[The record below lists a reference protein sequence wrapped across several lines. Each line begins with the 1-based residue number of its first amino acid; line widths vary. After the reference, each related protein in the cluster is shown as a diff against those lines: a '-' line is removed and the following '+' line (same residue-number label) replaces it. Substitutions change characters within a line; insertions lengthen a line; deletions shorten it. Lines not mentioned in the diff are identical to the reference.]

1 MFSLNTLQSQVDRIL
16 PMKRFQEDVEGALQ
30 LKSKLT
36 ADDLKILLVHL
47 SRDKRFLTYDEHVRL
62 CFLGSGNGAN

>member
-1 MFSLNTLQSQVDRIL
+1 
-16 PMKRFQEDVEGALQ
+16 MKRFQEDVEGALQ

-47 SRDKRFLTYDEHVRL
+47 SRDKRFLTYDEHVCL